1 MDFGVGQGA
10 KRSADIRSDL
20 DPASNTG
27 QCQNQRDRCWR
38 EGEGQLAASLGRSSP
53 LWGCASLAPSFCLYA
68 RLTPVFQQ
76 SPMHDPVEVRHL
88 RYFLAVA
95 EAGNFSRAA
104 DRLGISQ
111 PSVSQQIRDLETGL
125 RVRLFQRRGKRVL
138 LSPAGLIF
146 QEHARMVLR
155 QLEKCFQ
162 ELGSEP
168 GQLRGGLHLG
178 VVPVLNVALV
188 PDLLGMFAVEHPAIS
203 LMVEEISSTEI
214 ETALEEGRMDA
225 GLGFVTRHSPNLR
238 YELLCTDEFALIVAE
253 NHPWAKRRIIP
264 FSQLD
269 HQRLLQLPD
278 SFVMRRMTD
287 EICRKH
293 QVRPR
298 VIAEI
303 NAIET
308 LLRSLGPL
316 KSGALMPKVTLRGR
330 QNLKL
335 RAIPLRGKKLGLEI
349 GLLRLRDSPTNT
361 AAADFTNLAKRA
373 VPGMVAKQ
381 KRVVHGH

>member
-1 MDFGVGQGA
+1 
-10 KRSADIRSDL
+10 
-20 DPASNTG
+20 
-27 QCQNQRDRCWR
+27 
-38 EGEGQLAASLGRSSP
+38 
-53 LWGCASLAPSFCLYA
+53 
-68 RLTPVFQQ
+68 
-76 SPMHDPVEVRHL
+76 MHDPVEVRHL

-111 PSVSQQIRDLETGL
+111 PSVSQQIRDLEASL
-125 RVRLFQRRGKRVL
+125 RIRLFQRRGKRVL
-138 LSPAGLIF
+138 LSAAGLIF
-146 QEHARMVLR
+146 QEHARTVLR

-168 GQLRGGLHLG
+168 GQLRGALHLG
-178 VVPVLNVALV
+178 VVPVLNVALI
-188 PDLLGMFAVEHPAIS
+188 PDLLGMFAVDHPAIS

-238 YELLCTDEFALIVAE
+238 YQLLCTDEFALIVAK

-264 FSQLD
+264 FSELEN
-269 HQRLLQLPD
+269 QRLLQLPD
-278 SFVMRRMTD
+278 SFVMRRMID
-287 EICRKH
+287 DICRKH

-298 VIAEI
+298 IIAEI

-316 KSGALMPKVTLRGR
+316 QSSAVMPKVTLLGR
-330 QNLKL
+330 QNLNL
-335 RAIPLRGKKLGLEI
+335 RAIPLQGKKLGLKI
-349 GLLRLRDSPTNT
+349 GLLRLRDSLTNT
-361 AAADFTNLAKRA
+361 AVADFTTLAKSV
-373 VPGMVAKQ
+373 VPKIIRSIKAG
-381 KRVVHGH
+381 

>member
-1 MDFGVGQGA
+1 
-10 KRSADIRSDL
+10 
-20 DPASNTG
+20 
-27 QCQNQRDRCWR
+27 
-38 EGEGQLAASLGRSSP
+38 
-53 LWGCASLAPSFCLYA
+53 
-68 RLTPVFQQ
+68 
-76 SPMHDPVEVRHL
+76 MHDPVEVRHL

-125 RVRLFQRRGKRVL
+125 RLRLFQRRGKRVL

-146 QEHARMVLR
+146 QEHARTVLR

-162 ELGSEP
+162 ELASEP
-168 GQLRGGLHLG
+168 GQLRGALHLG
-178 VVPVLNVALV
+178 VVPVLNVALI
-188 PDLLGMFAVEHPAIS
+188 PDLLGMFAAGHPAVT
-203 LMVEEISSTEI
+203 LVVEEISSTEI

-253 NHPWAKRRIIP
+253 NHPWAQRRFIP
-264 FSQLD
+264 FSELD
-269 HQRLLQLPD
+269 QQRLLQLPD
-278 SFVMRRMTD
+278 SFVMRRMVD
-287 EICRKH
+287 DICQNH

-298 VIAEI
+298 IVAEI

-316 KSGALMPKVTLRGR
+316 KSGAIMPKVTLRSR
-330 QNLKL
+330 RNLNL

-349 GLLRLRDSPTNT
+349 GLLQLRDSATNT
-361 AAADFTNLAKRA
+361 AVADFTSLAKRT
-373 VPGMVAKQ
+373 VPQMVAKQ
-381 KRVVHGH
+381 KPKRPIHSN